1 MAGDL
6 GLDKPFLLLLRSVLS
21 LHDDDDD
28 DEGGDD
34 DCECDDDSND
44 DKYGEDDA
52 EIFVGPVTKVFVW
65 FLTNGD
71 INLPFFSIGNFCPY
85 KN

>member
-1 MAGDL
+1 MTNLSFCFCAVL
-6 GLDKPFLLLLRSVLS
+6 LS
-21 LHDDDDD
+21 LHDEDGD
-28 DEGGDD
+28 DEY
-34 DCECDDDSND
+34 ECDDDNSD
-44 DKYGEDDA
+44 DEYGEDDA

-71 INLPFFSIGNFCPY
+71 INLPFFSIGNLCPY